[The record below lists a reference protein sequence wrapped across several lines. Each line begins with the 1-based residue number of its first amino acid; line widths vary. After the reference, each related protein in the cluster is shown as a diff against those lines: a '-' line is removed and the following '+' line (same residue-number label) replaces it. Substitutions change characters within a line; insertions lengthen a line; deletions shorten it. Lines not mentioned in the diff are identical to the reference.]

1 MILWNRLC
9 VLKHSRTVF
18 THRLADTARTDGW
31 LIPALPDD
39 RFLTAETTVST
50 PDLVKTLLAL
60 GVGGERWGTISSA
73 LFFYF

>member
-1 MILWNRLC
+1 M
-9 VLKHSRTVF
+9 
-18 THRLADTARTDGW
+18 DGW